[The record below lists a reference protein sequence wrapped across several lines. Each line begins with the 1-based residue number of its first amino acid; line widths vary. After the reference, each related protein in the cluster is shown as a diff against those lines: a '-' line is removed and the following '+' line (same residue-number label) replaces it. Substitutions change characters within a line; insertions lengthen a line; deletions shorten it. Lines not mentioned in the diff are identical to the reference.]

1 MHLRPTT
8 PLRKNIIINK
18 AINFFEK
25 NSHNYSALRSISK
38 MSSTSYKTFR
48 IKNKKLCS
56 ILEKNFNMDEYNKP
70 RSNFEITYEANGIVD
85 IYKSE
90 NIINGF
96 LLGKKVVPFE
106 VNFFNSDIDTYEDF
120 EIVKQFIKTKKFK
133 I

>member
-1 MHLRPTT
+1 M
-8 PLRKNIIINK
+8 
-18 AINFFEK
+18 
-25 NSHNYSALRSISK
+25 
-38 MSSTSYKTFR
+38 
-48 IKNKKLCS
+48 
-56 ILEKNFNMDEYNKP
+56 
-70 RSNFEITYEANGIVD
+70 TYEANGIVD

-96 LLGKKVVPFE
+96 LLGKKVMPFE